1 MDRTVD
7 GVIRVDP
14 PESRRKQGHVYR
26 TVARVEEGDEEKEE
40 DEDVLPTPTTSSW
53 EHAFYQ
59 TLLPDDRFAVAG
71 IPFLEGPT
79 TVKLLKFL
87 FFTAV
92 GIVVLFHV
100 VRWMDWEYDGHLTL
114 HNVLVYEGNLIA
126 ADAIV
131 FFFVGRLHLQNG
143 VDHAAWLLW
152 AALANLYSSYIT
164 SFTFLQHSFTLY
176 EVHCTWPVALWIFV
190 AGAAV
195 LVVKVVW
202 QHVLYAVHHEVLVQK
217 VIELLLAVTVFL
229 LPLLSSP
236 YFHFHHWFA
245 GWLIGMHCNFDV
257 WWSRAVM
264 AWCWGAY
271 MNGIAVYGRD
281 PVLTCGYSLYLSASQ
296 WCSYMDCYIDG
307 IQEFVNGT
315 NTTVVAPMLPPDW
328 RNCQAN

>member
-7 GVIRVDP
+7 GVMRVDP
-14 PESRRKQGHVYR
+14 PESRRKQGRVYR
-26 TVARVEEGDEEKEE
+26 TVARVEEGDEEI
-40 DEDVLPTPTTSSW
+40 EDVLPTDDSASW
-53 EHAFYQ
+53 EHAFHR

-79 TVKLLKFL
+79 AVKLLKFL
-87 FFTAV
+87 IFTAE

-100 VRWMDWEYDGHLTL
+100 IRWMDWEYDGHLTL
-114 HNVLVYEGNLIA
+114 RNVLVYEGNLIA

-131 FFFVGRLHLQNG
+131 FFLVGRLHLQNG
-143 VDHAAWLLW
+143 VDHAAWLFW

-164 SFTFLQHSFTLY
+164 SFNFLQHSFTLY

-195 LVVKVVW
+195 LVMTVVW
-202 QHVLYAVHHEVLVQK
+202 HHVRYAVYHELLVQK

-245 GWLIGMHCNFDV
+245 GWLIGMHCNFDI